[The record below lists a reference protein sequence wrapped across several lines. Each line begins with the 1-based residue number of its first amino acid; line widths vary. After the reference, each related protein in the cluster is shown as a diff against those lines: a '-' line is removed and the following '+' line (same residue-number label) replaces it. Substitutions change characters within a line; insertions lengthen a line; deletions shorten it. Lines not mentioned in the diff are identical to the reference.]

1 MSELEIKNELATI
14 NALLKAEIGIMSLA
28 KRVEVMNRLQYL
40 LLEAGTL

>member
-14 NALLKAEIGIMSLA
+14 NALFKAEIGTMSLA
-28 KRVEVMNRLQYL
+28 ERIEIMNRLQYL

>member
-14 NALLKAEIGIMSLA
+14 NALFKAKIGTMSLA
-28 KRVEVMNRLQYL
+28 ERIEVMNRLQYL

>member
-14 NALLKAEIGIMSLA
+14 NALFKAEIGIMSLA
-28 KRVEVMNRLQYL
+28 ERIEVMNRLQYL

>member
-14 NALLKAEIGIMSLA
+14 NTLFKAEIGTMSLA
-28 KRVEVMNRLQYL
+28 ERIEVMNRLQYL